1 MRQWTGRRS
10 GAPGWTV
17 SVAGLGCGGHSRLG
31 LTNGGL
37 PKEPQVDR
45 DIPFKE
51 LKVGTQS

>member
-1 MRQWTGRRS
+1 MERTTLGRTGLD
-10 GAPGWTV
+10 V